1 MKQRSPTNTKSKKIS
16 KTTTSSNSSNS
27 SSLSKSSP
35 PPIKEHPTGA
45 SEDEV
50 TSASE
55 VGLPSSCRNCSSRS
69 QDSEDDGHPHPP
81 VHPLN
86 FRSLQL
92 ENGKKSQLSPT
103 NSNSDHSSTNKKC
116 MNCNGGASS
125 PSTASTTSTGK
136 VSHNQ
141 SSLNKST
148 AQILVTA
155 KLGPNLA
162 EQLEFQPTSSSKIQI
177 FQLNFIY

>member
-69 QDSEDDGHPHPP
+69 QDSEDDGPT

-141 SSLNKST
+141 ST
-148 AQILVTA
+148 
-155 KLGPNLA
+155 
-162 EQLEFQPTSSSKIQI
+162 
-177 FQLNFIY
+177 